1 MTGAEHIAQ
10 RELVAASLL
19 ADEQR
24 EHHHDVY
31 TQRRPATTPGGPRG
45 DGARSSASPQRT
57 AASDAPASAGAALDP
72 AHECPACRGAGE
84 IGFNPGYPDPQR
96 ADSMPCGDC
105 RGTGVGPA
113 P

>member
-31 TQRRPATTPGGPRG
+31 SPRRPATTPSAARD
-45 DGARSSASPQRT
+45 DGARSSTSAQSTAS
-57 AASDAPASAGAALDP
+57 SDAPKNAGAVQDL

-105 RGTGVGPA
+105 RGTGVAPA

>member
-31 TQRRPATTPGGPRG
+31 SPRRRAATPGEHRG
-45 DGARSSASPQRT
+45 DGSRSSASPL
-57 AASDAPASAGAALDP
+57 GAAADP

-84 IGFNPGYPDPQR
+84 IGFNPGYPDPQC
-96 ADSMPCGDC
+96 ADSMPCGNC
-105 RGTGVGPA
+105 RGTGVAPA

>member
-31 TQRRPATTPGGPRG
+31 SPRRRAATPGGHHG
-45 DGARSSASPQRT
+45 DGARSSASPQST
-57 AASDAPASAGAALDP
+57 AASAPESAGAALDP

-105 RGTGVGPA
+105 RGTGVAPA